1 MIRRQP
7 RSTRADTL
15 FPYTTLFRSRGRQGR
30 GGDFLY
36 RAGRFRTG
44 GRPQDVRRRKLSDPA
59 PATVGGRL
67 PRRALYG
74 RDLQQPARARPYLE
88 LCRQP
93 LSARQRLSALRPPLL
108 SRRYPDRNTVGEGN
122 VVTVSD

>member
-1 MIRRQP
+1 MRI
-7 RSTRADTL
+7 SDW
-15 FPYTTLFRSRGRQGR
+15 SS
-30 GGDFLY
+30 
-36 RAGRFRTG
+36 
-44 GRPQDVRRRKLSDPA
+44 DVCSSDLPA

-88 LCRQP
+88 LCRQQ

-108 SRRYPDRNTVGEGN
+108 ERRYDQPAREVARSEERRVGKEC
-122 VVTVSD
+122 VSTCRYRWSPYH